1 MEGKGSTHNV
11 AKLQQIKSKNGML
24 QQIKFDHN
32 CKKNGVE
39 GCMYIKTILSM
50 IHKEK
55 FKSIIVTQL

>member
-39 GCMYIKTILSM
+39 GCTSKQ
-50 IHKEK
+50 
-55 FKSIIVTQL
+55 F